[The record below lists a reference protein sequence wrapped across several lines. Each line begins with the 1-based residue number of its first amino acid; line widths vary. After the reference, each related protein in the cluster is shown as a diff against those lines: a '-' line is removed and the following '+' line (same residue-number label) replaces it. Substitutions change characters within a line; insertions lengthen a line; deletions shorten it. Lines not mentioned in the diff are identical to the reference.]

1 MPEATVAAADDRTG
15 WVAVTPL
22 ARGPIAVPGPRSVV
36 GRWEVST
43 RRSSAPLR
51 LTAASPLAK
60 VSIRARPDGAFAA
73 ALGVRFRRSRR
84 EDGVLTVG
92 SGPGEWLLIGAP
104 GTAPNL
110 TEHVR
115 SLAGGDFVTTVDL
128 THGRALMRLTGRT
141 AAQALSKVCAV
152 DLAEA
157 TTPDGAAFRS
167 SVAKVTTDV
176 VRDDAGAAIGEPSYL
191 LHCERSAGQY
201 LFECLLDA
209 GKEFGVEPAGSDLT
223 GEGA

>member
-1 MPEATVAAADDRTG
+1 MSATPVARS
-15 WVAVTPL
+15 
-22 ARGPIAVPGPRSVV
+22 PIAVPGRRSVV

-51 LTAASPLAK
+51 LADASPLAK
-60 VSIRARPDGAFAA
+60 VSTRAQPDGAFAA

-104 GTAPNL
+104 DTAPGL
-110 TEHVR
+110 TEQVHA
-115 SLAGGDFVTTVDL
+115 LAAGEFVTTVDL
-128 THGRALMRLTGRT
+128 THGRALMRLTGHA

-176 VRDDAGAAIGEPSYL
+176 VRDDAGGGGERSYL

-223 GEGA
+223 GKGV

>member
-1 MPEATVAAADDRTG
+1 MSATPVARS
-15 WVAVTPL
+15 
-22 ARGPIAVPGPRSVV
+22 PIAVPGPRSVV

-51 LTAASPLAK
+51 LADASPLAK
-60 VSIRARPDGAFAA
+60 VSIRAQPDGAFAA

-104 GTAPNL
+104 DTAPGL
-110 TEHVR
+110 TEQVR
-115 SLAGGDFVTTVDL
+115 ALAAGEFVTTVDL
-128 THGRALMRLTGRT
+128 THGRALMRLTGHA

-152 DLAEA
+152 DLSDAV
-157 TTPDGAAFRS
+157 TPASAAFRS

-176 VRDDAGAAIGEPSYL
+176 VRDDAGGGGDRSYL

-209 GKEFGVEPAGSDLT
+209 GKEFGVEPTGSDLT

>member
-1 MPEATVAAADDRTG
+1 M
-15 WVAVTPL
+15 
-22 ARGPIAVPGPRSVV
+22 PGPRSGV

-51 LTAASPLAK
+51 LADASPLAK
-60 VSIRARPDGAFAA
+60 VSIRAQPDGAFAA

-104 GTAPNL
+104 DTAPGL
-110 TEHVR
+110 SEQVR
-115 SLAGGDFVTTVDL
+115 ALAAGEFVTTVDL
-128 THGRALMRLTGRT
+128 THGRALLRLTGHA

-152 DLAEA
+152 DLSDAV
-157 TTPDGAAFRS
+157 TPASAAFRS

-176 VRDDAGAAIGEPSYL
+176 IRDDAGGGGERSYL

-209 GKEFGVEPAGSDLT
+209 GKEFGVEPTGSDLT

>member
-1 MPEATVAAADDRTG
+1 MSATPVARS
-15 WVAVTPL
+15 
-22 ARGPIAVPGPRSVV
+22 PIAVPGRRSVV

-51 LTAASPLAK
+51 LADASPLAK
-60 VSIRARPDGAFAA
+60 LSTRAQPDGAFAA

-104 GTAPNL
+104 DTAPGL
-110 TEHVR
+110 TEQVHA
-115 SLAGGDFVTTVDL
+115 LAAGEFVTTVDL
-128 THGRALMRLTGRT
+128 THGRALMRLTGHA

-176 VRDDAGAAIGEPSYL
+176 VRDDAGGGGERSYL

-223 GEGA
+223 GKGV

>member
-1 MPEATVAAADDRTG
+1 MSATPVARS
-15 WVAVTPL
+15 
-22 ARGPIAVPGPRSVV
+22 PIAVPGPRSVV

-51 LTAASPLAK
+51 LADASPLAK
-60 VSIRARPDGAFAA
+60 VSTRAQPDGAFAA

-104 GTAPNL
+104 DTAPGL
-110 TEHVR
+110 TEQVR
-115 SLAGGDFVTTVDL
+115 ALAAGEFVTTVDL
-128 THGRALMRLTGRT
+128 THGRALMRLTGHA

-176 VRDDAGAAIGEPSYL
+176 VRDDAGGGGERSYL

-223 GEGA
+223 GEGV

>member
-15 WVAVTPL
+15 RVSATPVA
-22 ARGPIAVPGPRSVV
+22 RSPIAVPGPRSVV

-51 LTAASPLAK
+51 LADASPLAK
-60 VSIRARPDGAFAA
+60 LSTRAQPDGAFAA

-104 GTAPNL
+104 DTAPGL
-110 TEHVR
+110 TEQVHA
-115 SLAGGDFVTTVDL
+115 LAAGEFVTTVDL
-128 THGRALMRLTGRT
+128 THGRALMRLTGHA

-176 VRDDAGAAIGEPSYL
+176 VRDDAGGGGERSYL

-223 GEGA
+223 REGV

>member
-1 MPEATVAAADDRTG
+1 VSATPVARS
-15 WVAVTPL
+15 
-22 ARGPIAVPGPRSVV
+22 PIAVPGRRSVV

-51 LTAASPLAK
+51 LADASPLAK
-60 VSIRARPDGAFAA
+60 LSTRAQPDGAFAA

-104 GTAPNL
+104 DTAPGL
-110 TEHVR
+110 TEQVHA
-115 SLAGGDFVTTVDL
+115 LAAGEFVTTVDL
-128 THGRALMRLTGRT
+128 THGRALMRLTGHA

-176 VRDDAGAAIGEPSYL
+176 VRDDAGGGGERSYL

-223 GEGA
+223 GKGV

>member
-15 WVAVTPL
+15 RVSATPVA
-22 ARGPIAVPGPRSVV
+22 RSPIAVPGRRSVV

-51 LTAASPLAK
+51 LADASPLAK
-60 VSIRARPDGAFAA
+60 LSTRAQPDGAFAA

-104 GTAPNL
+104 DTAPGL
-110 TEHVR
+110 TEQVHA
-115 SLAGGDFVTTVDL
+115 LAAGEFVTTVDL
-128 THGRALMRLTGRT
+128 THGRALMRLTGHA

-176 VRDDAGAAIGEPSYL
+176 VRDDAGGGGERSYL

-223 GEGA
+223 GKGV

>member
-1 MPEATVAAADDRTG
+1 VSATPVARS
-15 WVAVTPL
+15 
-22 ARGPIAVPGPRSVV
+22 PIAVPGPRSVV

-51 LTAASPLAK
+51 LADASPLAK
-60 VSIRARPDGAFAA
+60 VSIRAQPDGAFAA

-104 GTAPNL
+104 DTAPGL
-110 TEHVR
+110 TEQVR
-115 SLAGGDFVTTVDL
+115 ALAAGEFVTTVDL
-128 THGRALMRLTGRT
+128 THGRALMRLTGHA

-176 VRDDAGAAIGEPSYL
+176 VRDDAGGGGERSYL

-223 GEGA
+223 GEGV

>member
-1 MPEATVAAADDRTG
+1 VSATPVARS
-15 WVAVTPL
+15 
-22 ARGPIAVPGPRSVV
+22 PIAVPGPRSVV

-51 LTAASPLAK
+51 LADASPLAK
-60 VSIRARPDGAFAA
+60 VSTRAQPDGAFAA

-104 GTAPNL
+104 DTAPGL
-110 TEHVR
+110 TEQVR
-115 SLAGGDFVTTVDL
+115 ALAAGEFVTTVDL
-128 THGRALMRLTGRT
+128 THGRALMRLTGHA

-176 VRDDAGAAIGEPSYL
+176 VRDDAGGGGERSYL

-223 GEGA
+223 GEGV

>member
-1 MPEATVAAADDRTG
+1 VSATPVARS
-15 WVAVTPL
+15 
-22 ARGPIAVPGPRSVV
+22 PIAVPGPRSVV

-51 LTAASPLAK
+51 LADASPLAK
-60 VSIRARPDGAFAA
+60 VSTRAQPDGAFAA

-104 GTAPNL
+104 DTAPGL
-110 TEHVR
+110 TEQVR
-115 SLAGGDFVTTVDL
+115 ALAAGEFVTTVDL
-128 THGRALMRLTGRT
+128 THGRALMRLTGHA

-152 DLAEA
+152 DLSDAV
-157 TTPDGAAFRS
+157 TPASAAFRS

-176 VRDDAGAAIGEPSYL
+176 VRDDAGGGGDRSYL

-209 GKEFGVEPAGSDLT
+209 GKEFGVEPTGSDLT